1 MGWGFLQRLPS
12 RYSKNITIV
21 LICTKEDALAN
32 PCFLFENL
40 CLPEDGY
47 IGLNPGMPGSEP
59 TTTQEV
65 GRSGG
70 GYRQLSYI
78 HLLSTLEKAAID
90 AGVNVPKL
98 LDDSEVGAEAVN
110 TITDL

>member
-1 MGWGFLQRLPS
+1 MSARRWLYWPQS
-12 RYSKNITIV
+12 RHAWIG
-21 LICTKEDALAN
+21 AN
-32 PCFLFENL
+32 
-40 CLPEDGY
+40 DDT
-47 IGLNPGMPGSEP
+47 GSGEKW
-59 TTTQEV
+59 
-65 GRSGG
+65 G

>member
-1 MGWGFLQRLPS
+1 MPLLIPVSSSRTCVCQKMVILASIQACLDRSQRRHRKWG
-12 RYSKNITIV
+12 
-21 LICTKEDALAN
+21 
-32 PCFLFENL
+32 
-40 CLPEDGY
+40 
-47 IGLNPGMPGSEP
+47 
-59 TTTQEV
+59 EV
-65 GRSGG
+65 GG